1 MDFSLSAEQ
10 KELQKVAR
18 DFAAERIRPRARE
31 LDRVADPAAAWPA
44 DLFREASQL
53 GLRIFKLP
61 KEYGGRDADT
71 LTELIVLEELCVGDV
86 AFGSSLAHPWREGLM
101 LAKAST
107 TAARERLLKPFLD
120 DDNGMTALAITEPHA
135 GSDNSAG
142 FDADLGAGPVTSAV
156 RDGDYWLL
164 NGCKRFITAGNVAR
178 FMIVF
183 ARTDPHVPWRQ
194 GISAIVVPTD
204 TPGYRCVHV
213 MDKLGMR
220 PNPNTKVVFE
230 DCRVPADNLLGEE
243 NRGLDLLVKFG
254 SASKV
259 KEGVKS
265 LGAARAAY
273 EEASAWAH
281 SRIQGG
287 KTIVEHQ
294 VIAHR
299 LADMAAEI
307 EMCRSLC
314 WRAGWSVDHDPVG
327 GLKLQTMAKV
337 KTCDMAARV
346 AVEALEIFGGY
357 GVLKDHPIE
366 KIARDA
372 ITMLHTTGGSDA
384 LRDDLA
390 RLLHPAYAEG

>member
-10 KELQKVAR
+10 KELQAIAR
-18 DFAAERIRPRARE
+18 KFATERVRPRTRE
-31 LDRVADPAAAWPA
+31 LDRLADPAAAWPA
-44 DLFREASQL
+44 DLFREASKL
-53 GLRIFKLP
+53 GLRTFRLP
-61 KEYGGRDADT
+61 KEFGGRGADT

-86 AFGSSLAHPWREGLM
+86 AFGSSLAHPWREGMM
-101 LAKAST
+101 LAHAAT
-107 TAARERLLKPFLD
+107 PEARERLFKPFLAD
-120 DDNGMTALAITEPHA
+120 DDGMTALGITEPHA
-135 GSDNSAG
+135 GSDNSSG
-142 FDADLGAGPVTSAV
+142 FDADLAAGPATSAV
-156 RDGDYWLL
+156 RDGDEWVL
-164 NGCKRFITAGNVAR
+164 NGGKRFITAGNVAR

-183 ARTDPHVPWRQ
+183 ARTDPSVPWRQ
-194 GISAIVVPTD
+194 GLSAIVVPID
-204 TPGYRCVHV
+204 TKGYRCVHV

-220 PNPNTKVVFE
+220 PNPNTEVLFE
-230 DCRVPADNLLGEE
+230 NCRVPAGNLLGEE
-243 NRGLDLLVKFG
+243 NRGLDLLVRFG
-254 SASKV
+254 GASKV
-259 KEGVKS
+259 KEAVKS

-273 EEASAWAH
+273 EEAAAWAH
-281 SRIQGG
+281 ERVQGG
-287 KTIVEHQ
+287 KEIVKHQ

-357 GVLKDHPIE
+357 GVLKDNPIE
-366 KIARDA
+366 KIVRDA
-372 ITMLHTTGGSDA
+372 VTMLHTTGGSDA

-390 RLLHPAYAEG
+390 RQLHPAYGAR